1 MIKSIWT
8 KNPKNINFAQFIC
21 NIPSNIEKNNYSKIE
36 EIQRTINFLFVSAM
50 FLWRTEVLTRVHTR
64 TSAVIKSLRGG
75 NTLAKIRYIFYIH
88 IVLLQIYSIWNYA
101 NTYTHTHTCA
111 RVYVISGYW
120 SQHLVCFSLEP
131 GLLAYRRPKN
141 LKKTISSN

>member
-75 NTLAKIRYIFYIH
+75 NTLAKIRYIFLYSYCPFTNIFHLKLRKHIH
-88 IVLLQIYSIWNYA
+88 
-101 NTYTHTHTCA
+101 THTHVRACVCDKWVLKSTPSLFQ
-111 RVYVISGYW
+111 SGT
-120 SQHLVCFSLEP
+120 
-131 GLLAYRRPKN
+131 R
-141 LKKTISSN
+141 SSRLS